1 MPVAQRV
8 LGEHILTIKMR
19 IVYAYALYGDS
30 DATLDD
36 LREAVTTL
44 AETSRTARR
53 VLGGAHPTTGVV
65 ERSLEEA
72 RLTLARA
79 LAKSARGPRTGL

>member
-1 MPVAQRV
+1 MQ
-8 LGEHILTIKMR
+8 LN
-19 IVYAYALYGDS
+19 YARALYTNA
-30 DATLDD
+30 DATLED

-44 AETSRTARR
+44 EDTDRIARR
-53 VLGGAHPTTGVV
+53 VFGGIHPLTGQI

>member
-36 LREAVTTL
+36 LREAVTTG
-44 AETSRTARR
+44 EDTYRIARR
-53 VLGGAHPTTGVV
+53 VLGAAHPFTATI
-65 ERSLEEA
+65 EHRLRSAQAALRA
-72 RLTLARA
+72 RET
-79 LAKSARGPRTGL
+79 SA

>member
-1 MPVAQRV
+1 MLTTVAR
-8 LGEHILTIKMR
+8 GGR
-19 IVYAYALYGDS
+19 RYGDG
-30 DATLDD
+30 DATLDH

-44 AETSRTARR
+44 EETSRTARR
-53 VLGGAHPTTGVV
+53 VLGGAHPITGVI

-79 LAKSARGPRTGL
+79 LAKSARGPRAGL